1 MAGPGK
7 KKPSSKPRA
16 TRAEARAAS
25 GKADRGETTRNHIIA
40 VATALFTAHG
50 YEGTSIETVLRE
62 TKLSRGALYHH
73 FASKDALFVAVLEAV
88 EAEIAEA
95 TVKGSRG
102 SATPE
107 AALRAGCGVF
117 LELAQTAKVRQILLR
132 DAPGVIGWQK
142 WRELDARYGF
152 GLLRAALERA
162 AAAGNVRKELV
173 EPFAHMLLAALIE
186 VALMTARPDAKPAA
200 IRSARAALSELID
213 RLVGA

>member
-1 MAGPGK
+1 MARRKAPTIDDADEP
-7 KKPSSKPRA
+7 KPDRGTA
-16 TRAEARAAS
+16 TRQR
-25 GKADRGETTRNHIIA
+25 IIA

-62 TKLSRGALYHH
+62 TGLSRGALYHH
-73 FASKDALFVAVLEAV
+73 FASKDQLFAAVLEAI
-88 EAEIAEA
+88 EAEIADA

-102 SATPE
+102 SANPA

-117 LELAQTAKVRQILLR
+117 LDLAQTPKVRQILLR

-162 AAAGNVRKELV
+162 AASGALRKELV
-173 EPFAHMLLAALIE
+173 EPFAHMLLAALFEI
-186 VALMTARPDAKPAA
+186 ALISSRADAKPAM
-200 IRSARAALSELID
+200 IRQARAALNELID
-213 RLVGA
+213 RLVGK

>member
-1 MAGPGK
+1 VAPRKDTTKGPA
-7 KKPSSKPRA
+7 KPAA
-16 TRAEARAAS
+16 TGADAV
-25 GKADRGETTRNHIIA
+25 KADRGTATRARIIA

-62 TKLSRGALYHH
+62 TALSRGALYHH
-73 FASKDALFVAVLEAV
+73 FSSKDELFVAVLEAV
-88 EAEIAEA
+88 EAEIAKA

-102 SATPE
+102 SATPA

-117 LELAQTAKVRQILLR
+117 LELAQTPKVRQILLR

-152 GLLRAALERA
+152 GLLRAALEQ
-162 AAAGNVRKELV
+162 AAAGGTVRKELV

-186 VALMTARPDAKPAA
+186 VALISSRADVKPAA
-200 IRSARAALSELID
+200 IRAGRAALNDLID
-213 RLVGA
+213 RLVGS

>member
-1 MAGPGK
+1 VAKRKASMPVPTKAP
-7 KKPSSKPRA
+7 KPADATETRADRGTA
-16 TRAEARAAS
+16 TRAR
-25 GKADRGETTRNHIIA
+25 IIA

-62 TKLSRGALYHH
+62 TGLSRGALYHH
-73 FASKDALFVAVLEAV
+73 FSSKDELFVAVLEAI

-102 SATPE
+102 SATPA

-117 LELAQTAKVRQILLR
+117 LELAQTPKVRQVLLR

-162 AAAGNVRKELV
+162 AAAGALDKQLV
-173 EPFAHMLLAALIE
+173 EPFAHMLLASLLE
-186 VALMTARPDAKPAA
+186 VALMSARADAKPATL
-200 IRSARAALSELID
+200 RQARAALNELID
-213 RLVGA
+213 RLVGK